1 MPANHLPSPR
11 PAGLIAGILPPVVAA
26 AESVA
31 DAPAADG
38 LFPVEAAAVRTAEP
52 WRRAEFAAGRLCA
65 RAAMA
70 SLGLPATPILPGPA
84 GQPQWPTGVT
94 GSITHCAGYQACA
107 VALTTDVTAIGI
119 DAEPDVKLP
128 ADLIEMVAAPREQE
142 WIRQCAAILPALC
155 WDRLIFSAKESAAKL
170 WYPLTGQ
177 WLVLQDMTVRPAI
190 GGTFDVCLLPGPGRV
205 RDDPPGSQMTGH
217 WLSRDGLI
225 VTAITW
231 MAVRHP
237 RCR

>member
-1 MPANHLPSPR
+1 
-11 PAGLIAGILPPVVAA
+11 
-26 AESVA
+26 VA
-31 DAPAADG
+31 DAPEADG
-38 LFPVEAAAVRTAEP
+38 LFPVEAAAVRTAGP
-52 WRRAEFAAGRLCA
+52 RRRAEFAAGRLCV

-84 GQPQWPTGVT
+84 GQPQWPAGVT

-128 ADLIEMVAAPREQE
+128 ADLIEMVATPREQE
-142 WIRQCAAILPALC
+142 WISQCAAILPGVC
-155 WDRLIFSAKESAAKL
+155 WDRLIFSAKESVAKL

-177 WLVLQDMTVRPAI
+177 WLARQDMTVRPAI
-190 GGTFDVCLLPGPGRV
+190 GGTFDVCLRPGPGRV
-205 RDDPPGSQMTGH
+205 RADQPGSQGTGH

-231 MAVRHP
+231 MAVTHP
-237 RCR
+237 SCR